1 MDLSPTT
8 TTTAVA
14 RQKLWLGSSHGTD
27 STDSVTLDLA
37 GGSFAAVRIDNGNG
51 TYTIPSGTAIVKSG
65 TTYDR
70 ASGAAVADGHLYE
83 DVIVRASTVN
93 AGGAMLWHGEVVQAQ
108 LPTGSGF
115 VDANRAKHIRY
126 V

>member
-14 RQKLWLGSSHGTD
+14 RQKLWLASAHGTD
-27 STDSVTLDLA
+27 STDTVTLDIA
-37 GGSFAAVRIDNGNG
+37 GGSFAAVLVDNGNG
-51 TYTIPSGTAIVKSG
+51 TSTVPSGTAIVKSG
-65 TTYDR
+65 NTYDR

-83 DVIVRASTVN
+83 DVIVRSTTTN

-108 LPTGSGF
+108 LPAGSGF
-115 VDANRAKHIRY
+115 VDANRAPHVRY

>member
-14 RQKLWLGSSHGTD
+14 RQKLWLASAHGTD
-27 STDSVTLDLA
+27 SPQTVTLDIA

-51 TYTIPSGTAIVKSG
+51 TYTIPSGTAIVRSG

-83 DVIVRASTVN
+83 DVIYRNGSAA
-93 AGGAMLWHGEVVQAQ
+93 AGGAMLWHCEVVQAK
-108 LPTGSGF
+108 LPAGSGF
-115 VDANRAKHIRY
+115 VDANRARLVRY